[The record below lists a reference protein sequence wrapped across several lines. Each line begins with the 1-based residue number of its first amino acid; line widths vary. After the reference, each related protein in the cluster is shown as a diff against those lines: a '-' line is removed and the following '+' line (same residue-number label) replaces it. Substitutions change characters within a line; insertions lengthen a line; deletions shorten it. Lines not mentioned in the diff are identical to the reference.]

1 VGATGYIWYLN
12 GTEII
17 GETSATLDA
26 TESGVYTVVAVN
38 DEGCESGES
47 AAVTVVV
54 TPRATAA
61 DNDVTGNENAVCEG
75 SAVTLTASSTSVA
88 NPVFKWY
95 SDAALTNLVF
105 TGATLTINPV
115 TNTTFYVTVQGD
127 DRCENAP
134 GAGQVVTVTVHSSPE
149 ITLNE
154 PASYAIEIGGAVPV
168 PTYNVLPDVSYEW
181 KDNSGRTVK
190 EFGPFDVAGI
200 YTYTLIATDDNTGCQ
215 TAVTVV

>member
-1 VGATGYIWYLN
+1 NTPAASIEITVNPLPATPTIILTGDATICEGDVATLTATSVGATGYIWYLN

-61 DNDVTGNENAVCEG
+61 DIDVTGNENAVCEG
-75 SAVTLTASSTSVA
+75 SAVTLTASSTTVA

-149 ITLNE
+149 
-154 PASYAIEIGGAVPV
+154 
-168 PTYNVLPDVSYEW
+168 
-181 KDNSGRTVK
+181 
-190 EFGPFDVAGI
+190 
-200 YTYTLIATDDNTGCQ
+200 
-215 TAVTVV
+215 